1 MRKLLIAV
9 NSIMITDILEDRL
22 KSDFEIYTC
31 CRGDDALQLLEE
43 LRPEALIIS
52 LSLSYMTGLSV
63 LQQSTYKPPAV
74 LALTCF
80 ISDTVIEEAISAGA
94 GGLLLLPC
102 SLSYIISRLNQ
113 LLQ

>member
-9 NSIMITDILEDRL
+9 GSEMITDILEDRL

-31 CRGDDALQLLEE
+31 SRGDDALQLLEE

-52 LSLSYMTGLSV
+52 LSLSHMTGLSV

-74 LALTCF
+74 LALTYF
-80 ISDTVIEEAISAGA
+80 ISDAVIDEAVSAGA
-94 GGLLLLPC
+94 GDLLLLPC
-102 SLSYIISRLNQ
+102 SLEYIVSRFKQ
-113 LLQ
+113 LL